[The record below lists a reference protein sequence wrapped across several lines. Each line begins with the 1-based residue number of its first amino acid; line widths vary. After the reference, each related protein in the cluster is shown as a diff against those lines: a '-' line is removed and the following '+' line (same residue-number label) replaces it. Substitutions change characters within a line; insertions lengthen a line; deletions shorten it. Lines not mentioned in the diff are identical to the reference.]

1 MKQKDVFLP
10 DDPPAFG
17 TMLRRHPEG
26 PTAMVVMPRY
36 DLDNRGILALVL
48 IPTGRKPSYP
58 AGTINLY
65 SIKGWQ
71 IVEELK

>member
-1 MKQKDVFLP
+1 
-10 DDPPAFG
+10 
-17 TMLRRHPEG
+17 
-26 PTAMVVMPRY
+26 MVVMPRY